1 MRAGRFLPT
10 MLPCGSDKA
19 GAHSVEAKPGP
30 TPGMVTTFIKSQS
43 NLDLCLARREV
54 RKVSTEILF
63 FTNNII
69 NKTMSNELTI
79 IKSENVNMIIADTPK
94 VYNENVLSNDKC
106 NAFGKSLL
114 NQIAQQG
121 MNDELDQQAAAFIEK
136 ARKTVK
142 KMNEKRSPLTKLFD
156 NIRTEFTS
164 LENDIDPT
172 KTGTVAYKLQQQRN
186 TYAAAKRAE
195 EERRRAEMLRQQ
207 QMAQARQQYR
217 LDCEEAI
224 RRAANEIAADVLNK
238 IKAIYN
244 ATTLDNYSESYDKLK
259 KLVAQINLANLR
271 PVVPFNAMLGK
282 GECTHIWGD
291 VQNSCIG
298 DIAEQIAEQIVS
310 FRQEYL
316 DRMPSRRQQLEAMA
330 KANAEEAERI
340 RREMAERDAAEKAR
354 QAQEQAEREQR
365 ERAAAEMRRATT
377 EVGNLFDQQATAE
390 VATYQ
395 PKTSVKK
402 KITVLNPEGFAEVI
416 SMWWSKEGRTLSVE
430 DLTKVCK
437 KMLTFCEKLA
447 NDKTNPQFIQ
457 SEHVCYEDVVK
468 AK

>member
-1 MRAGRFLPT
+1 
-10 MLPCGSDKA
+10 
-19 GAHSVEAKPGP
+19 
-30 TPGMVTTFIKSQS
+30 
-43 NLDLCLARREV
+43 
-54 RKVSTEILF
+54 
-63 FTNNII
+63 
-69 NKTMSNELTI
+69 MSNNQLTI

-94 VYNENVLSNDKC
+94 VYNENVTSTDKC
-106 NAFGKSLL
+106 NAAGNALL
-114 NQIAQQG
+114 RQITEQG
-121 MNDELDQQAAAFIEK
+121 MTDELDQQAATFIEK
-136 ARKTVK
+136 SRKTVK
-142 KMNEKRSPLTKLFD
+142 KMNERRSPLTKLFD
-156 NIRTEFTS
+156 NIRAEFTS
-164 LENDIDPT
+164 LENDIDPA
-172 KTGTVAYKLQQQRN
+172 KAGTVAYKLQQQRN

-195 EERRRAEMLRQQ
+195 EERRRAEALRQQ
-207 QMAQARQQYR
+207 QIAQALKQYR
-217 LDCEEAI
+217 LDCEEVI
-224 RRAANEIAADVLNK
+224 RRAANETAADVINK

-259 KLVAQINLANLR
+259 NFVAQVSLEDVR

-282 GECTHIWGD
+282 DECTHIWGD
-291 VQNSCIG
+291 VQNSCAG
-298 DIAEQIAEQIVS
+298 DIAEQIAEQIAS

-340 RREMAERDAAEKAR
+340 RREMAEREAAEQAR
-354 QAQEQAEREQR
+354 RAQEQAVREQQ
-365 ERAAAEMRRATT
+365 ERAAAEMRRAAA

-416 SMWWSKEGRTLSVE
+416 SMWWSNEGRTLSVE
-430 DLTKVCK
+430 DLTKACK

-447 NDKTNPQFIQ
+447 NDKTNPQLIK
-457 SEHVCYEDVVK
+457 SEHICYEDVVK

>member
-1 MRAGRFLPT
+1 
-10 MLPCGSDKA
+10 
-19 GAHSVEAKPGP
+19 
-30 TPGMVTTFIKSQS
+30 
-43 NLDLCLARREV
+43 
-54 RKVSTEILF
+54 
-63 FTNNII
+63 
-69 NKTMSNELTI
+69 MSNELTI

-207 QMAQARQQYR
+207 QIAQARQKYAI
-217 LDCEEAI
+217 DCEEVI
-224 RRAANEIAADVLNK
+224 SRKANDFVQGKCFKLRQLFES
-238 IKAIYN
+238 
-244 ATTLDNYSESYDKLK
+244 TTLDNYSEVYNQLKSYVVEINLSEFDVFMPYSTMFPQAEQKAMWDDAIK
-259 KLVAQINLANLR
+259 SSTENLVARLANEVER
-271 PVVPFNAMLGK
+271 
-282 GECTHIWGD
+282 I
-291 VQNSCIG
+291 
-298 DIAEQIAEQIVS
+298 
-310 FRQEYL
+310 RQDLL
-316 DRMPSRRQQLEAMA
+316 DMMPSRRQQLEAAA
-330 KANAEEAERI
+330 KASAEEAERI

-390 VATYQ
+390 VVTYQ

-402 KITVLNPEGFAEVI
+402 KITVLNPEGFADI
-416 SMWWSKEGRTLSVE
+416 LSMWWSNEGCHLSVE
-430 DLTKVCK
+430 DLNKTCK
-437 KMLTFCEKLA
+437 KMLTYCEKLA

>member
-1 MRAGRFLPT
+1 
-10 MLPCGSDKA
+10 
-19 GAHSVEAKPGP
+19 
-30 TPGMVTTFIKSQS
+30 
-43 NLDLCLARREV
+43 
-54 RKVSTEILF
+54 
-63 FTNNII
+63 
-69 NKTMSNELTI
+69 MSNELAI

-195 EERRRAEMLRQQ
+195 EERRRAEILRQQ
-207 QMAQARQQYR
+207 QIAQARQKYAI
-217 LDCEEAI
+217 DCEDTLAC
-224 RRAANEIAADVLNK
+224 R
-238 IKAIYN
+238 IKDFALQKGAKLRSLYES
-244 ATTLDNYSESYDKLK
+244 TTLDNYSEVYNQLK
-259 KLVAQINLANLR
+259 GVLLVDLSELN
-271 PVVPFNAMLGK
+271 VSVPYFFSSHLTK
-282 GECTHIWGD
+282 DEQEVIWNRVLKEVGPTISQRVTD
-291 VQNSCIG
+291 ELNQ
-298 DIAEQIAEQIVS
+298 Q
-310 FRQEYL
+310 RQDLL
-316 DRMPSRRQQLEAMA
+316 DMMPSRRQQLEAAA
-330 KANAEEAERI
+330 KASAEEAERI

-390 VATYQ
+390 VVTYQ

-402 KITVLNPEGFAEVI
+402 KITVLNPEGFADI
-416 SMWWSKEGRTLSVE
+416 LSMWWSNEGCHLSVE
-430 DLTKVCK
+430 DLNKTCK
-437 KMLTFCEKLA
+437 KMLTYCEKLA

>member
-1 MRAGRFLPT
+1 
-10 MLPCGSDKA
+10 
-19 GAHSVEAKPGP
+19 
-30 TPGMVTTFIKSQS
+30 
-43 NLDLCLARREV
+43 
-54 RKVSTEILF
+54 
-63 FTNNII
+63 
-69 NKTMSNELTI
+69 MSKQLTI
-79 IKSENVNMIIADTPK
+79 IKSENVNILIADTPK
-94 VYNENVLSNDKC
+94 VYNENVTSTEKC
-106 NAFGKSLL
+106 NAFGNALL
-114 NQIAQQG
+114 RQITEQG
-121 MNDELDQQAAAFIEK
+121 MTDELDQQAATFIEK

-156 NIRTEFTS
+156 SIRTEFTS

-195 EERRRAEMLRQQ
+195 EERRRAEALRQQ
-207 QMAQARQQYR
+207 QIAQARQQYR

-224 RRAANEIAADVLNK
+224 RRAANEIAADVINK

-259 KLVAQINLANLR
+259 NFVAQVNLANLH
-271 PVVPFNAMLGK
+271 PFIPANFILDDQ
-282 GECTHIWGD
+282 ECKRIYSD
-291 VQNSCIG
+291 VHSACIG

-390 VATYQ
+390 VVTYQ

-402 KITVLNPEGFAEVI
+402 KITVLNPEGFADI
-416 SMWWSKEGRTLSVE
+416 LSMWWSNEGCHLSVE
-430 DLTKVCK
+430 DLNKTCK
-437 KMLTFCEKLA
+437 KMLTYCEKLA